1 MFNNWGW
8 FTERVNKFILCILKL
23 TSVNPSCLP
32 LYLLYSV
39 TIITWLYSTIYPR
52 EMWNIYE
59 SVKNE
64 DPRTTNVSEGG
75 NNDMNIA
82 AEVSHPK
89 IVPFIKIIQRINA
102 EHETDLQQF
111 TTDLNPQRR
120 KRTQTVERDD
130 RISNIVNSYHGFN
143 LLDYLRR
150 IGNMYQWILFMFVSI
165 IYIVYIVNQMK
176 INCQIHVFNSC
187 IHAIM
192 YKQITSITNM

>member
-1 MFNNWGW
+1 MF
-8 FTERVNKFILCILKL
+8 K
-23 TSVNPSCLP
+23 
-32 LYLLYSV
+32 
-39 TIITWLYSTIYPR
+39 
-52 EMWNIYE
+52 

-150 IGNMYQWILFMFVSI
+150 IGNMYQ
-165 IYIVYIVNQMK
+165 
-176 INCQIHVFNSC
+176 
-187 IHAIM
+187 
-192 YKQITSITNM
+192 

>member
-1 MFNNWGW
+1 MLTLAAYP
-8 FTERVNKFILCILKL
+8 FT
-23 TSVNPSCLP
+23 
-32 LYLLYSV
+32 
-39 TIITWLYSTIYPR
+39 YSTLVIDYYNVALLWTIYLR

-59 SVKNE
+59 LVKNE
-64 DPRTTNVSEGG
+64 DPRTNNVSEGG
-75 NNDMNIA
+75 NNAINIA
-82 AEVSHPK
+82 AEVSRPK

-150 IGNMYQWILFMFVSI
+150 IGNMYQ
-165 IYIVYIVNQMK
+165 
-176 INCQIHVFNSC
+176 
-187 IHAIM
+187 
-192 YKQITSITNM
+192 